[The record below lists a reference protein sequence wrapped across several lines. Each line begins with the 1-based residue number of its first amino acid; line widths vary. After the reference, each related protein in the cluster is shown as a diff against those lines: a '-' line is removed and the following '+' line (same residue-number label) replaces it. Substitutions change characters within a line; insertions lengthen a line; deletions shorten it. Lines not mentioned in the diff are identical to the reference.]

1 MISDG
6 SIIFVS
12 KKYHNT
18 AGFFANQKKF
28 DVYRIHADDL
38 LVEPDNYLK
47 VSPDYIEGVTPEG
60 VEDEVSFFYPNVVVS
75 TEARDFIDNLRK
87 KSGDLFYLNYGSESE
102 DFSAMMHGFTNL
114 GVDPIIK
121 ESFGTPDQYSFLDG
135 KGIPLP
141 DFSVSSGSDVKK
153 YFDALD
159 KGYGVFASLDRGSG
173 GIGVCLSRDVSELE
187 QFVNGEK
194 KVLFANGLNLAHSL
208 SIDLLIANKNE
219 IYPFCLSESLFGGN
233 KLACV
238 GSIYPSVVGEACQ
251 DTLEKW
257 NSEKNSNFAIIKTL
271 SGHSLDQ
278 GSIHA
283 GLTISNYRNDNKT
296 KLDDMAFAVEPF
308 VTTGVGDIYEGQPGG
323 IYVLQ
328 SDDQVRDR
336 DARELLKF
344 IKENFGTLP
353 FCERWIDT
361 DEFKKV
367 KFSLSMMVKQEVL
380 HQYPMLI
387 EKSKKPV
394 SQFENTFVIKDG
406 EVVCTTGE

>member
-1 MISDG
+1 MEKDEFDAYVKAGEIAKEIKSFAKNLIKPGMPLIDIANAIDDK
-6 SIIFVS
+6 IIELE
-12 KKYHNT
+12 
-18 AGFFANQKKF
+18 GFPAFPVNLSLNEVAAHYTPASGDETKAEG
-28 DVYRIHADDL
+28 I
-38 LVEPDNYLK
+38 LK
-47 VSPDYIEGVTPEG
+47 VDIGVSVDDFIADTAFSVDLTEDGEFKDMIELNEEMLAEATK
-60 VEDEVSFFYPNVVVS
+60 VVKS
-75 TEARDFIDNLRK
+75 GMEARD
-87 KSGDLFYLNYGSESE
+87 
-102 DFSAMMHGFTNL
+102 
-114 GVDPIIK
+114 
-121 ESFGTPDQYSFLDG
+121 
-135 KGIPLP
+135 
-141 DFSVSSGSDVKK
+141 
-153 YFDALD
+153 
-159 KGYGVFASLDRGSG
+159 
-173 GIGVCLSRDVSELE
+173 
-187 QFVNGEK
+187 
-194 KVLFANGLNLAHSL
+194 
-208 SIDLLIANKNE
+208 
-219 IYPFCLSESLFGGN
+219 
-233 KLACV
+233 
-238 GSIYPSVVGEACQ
+238 VGEACQ